1 MAFAA
6 QRRWIM
12 PTASRDVPDGIPAL
26 VAQVLACR
34 GLAAA
39 DMAAFLAAR
48 PTEDGPPM
56 LDLDRAVERLRRALA
71 ARERIVV
78 YGDYDVDG
86 IAGSAILVRAFRHL
100 GATVGAYIPNRYE
113 EGYGLN
119 SSALGQLAVDGAQV
133 IVTVDCGITAAA
145 EAAVALE
152 LGIDLIVTDHHHPPT
167 ELPRAYALVNPRR
180 PGDPSLDKDL
190 AGAGVALA
198 LAKRLLGELGIAL
211 RQDELLQLCAL
222 ATVADVVPLRGGNR
236 VLTRTGLE
244 ALNRAPIVGVRAL
257 VERSGLRLG
266 RVGAMDIGFVIGPR
280 LNAAGRIAD
289 AEDAL
294 RLLLTEDAAEAKD
307 LAERLEQRNAE
318 RQELTRQ
325 VVAGARERAEERP
338 DAWATVVADREWPAG
353 IVGLGAS
360 RLVEDYGRP
369 AVVIAID
376 GDEGKGSCR
385 SIPGVH
391 IAEALGDCHDI
402 LIKHGGHAMAA
413 GFSVAVDRIP
423 ELILRLDAVVR
434 ERLRGERPIPTIR
447 VDAEIAPELLTA
459 RLALELAALE
469 PCGAGNPRPYLLV
482 RDVRVYDIRQVGAD
496 ADHLRCKVTVGRFT
510 FDAMAFRRGGHVEA
524 MNDAGRV
531 DAVVTIGTGLRGF
544 VELELKDFGPV
555 GTAAQMEGMG
565 VRGSLAPSIA

>member
-1 MAFAA
+1 MSLAA

-12 PTASRDVPDGIPAL
+12 PKKARNVPDGIPAL

-34 GLAAA
+34 GLAVG

-48 PTEDGPPM
+48 PTEEGPPM
-56 LDLDRAVERLRRALA
+56 RDLDRAVERLRRALA

-86 IAGSAILVRAFRHL
+86 IAGSAILVRAFRQL
-100 GATVGAYIPNRYE
+100 GAVVGAYIPNRYE

-119 SSALGQLAVDGAQV
+119 SAALRQLAEDGAKV
-133 IVTVDCGITAAA
+133 IVSVDCGVTAVK
-145 EAAVALE
+145 EAGLARE
-152 LGIDLIVTDHHHPPT
+152 LGIDLIVTDHHHPPA
-167 ELPRAYALVNPRR
+167 ELPNAYALVNPRR
-180 PGDPSLDKDL
+180 PGDPSIDKEL
-190 AGAGVALA
+190 AGAGVALV
-198 LAKRLLGELGIAL
+198 LAKRLLGDLAYAL

-236 VLTRTGLE
+236 VLTRLGLE

-257 VERSGLRLG
+257 VERAGLKLG
-266 RVGAMDIGFVIGPR
+266 RVGAGEIGFVLGPR

-294 RLLLTEDAAEAKD
+294 RLLLTEDADEAKT

-338 DAWATVVADREWPAG
+338 DAWITIVADAEWPAG

-369 AVVIAID
+369 AIVIAID
-376 GDEGKGSCR
+376 GNEGKGSCR
-385 SIPGVH
+385 SIAGVH
-391 IAEALGDCHDI
+391 IAEALDDCDDL

-423 ELILRLDAVVR
+423 DLIARLDAVVR
-434 ERLRGERPIPTIR
+434 ERLHGERPVPTIR
-447 VDAEIAPELLTA
+447 VDAEIAPEILTSK
-459 RLALELAALE
+459 LALELATLE
-469 PCGAGNPRPYLLV
+469 PCGAGNPRPYLLI

-510 FDAMAFRRGGHVEA
+510 FDAMAFRRGDHAEGMTE
-524 MNDAGRV
+524 AGRV
-531 DAVVTIGTGLRGF
+531 DAVVSIGTGLRGF
-544 VELELKDFGPV
+544 VELELRDFGPV
-555 GTAAQMEGMG
+555 GTAAEME
-565 VRGSLAPSIA
+565 RLAGDAAPVLVS